1 MGRGCEENF
10 SGDIAKTQP
19 KVGWREEQVIAMGS
33 PAMRLC

>member
-10 SGDIAKTQP
+10 SEDTTKTQP
-19 KVGWREEQVIAMGS
+19 KVGRRKEQAIALGS